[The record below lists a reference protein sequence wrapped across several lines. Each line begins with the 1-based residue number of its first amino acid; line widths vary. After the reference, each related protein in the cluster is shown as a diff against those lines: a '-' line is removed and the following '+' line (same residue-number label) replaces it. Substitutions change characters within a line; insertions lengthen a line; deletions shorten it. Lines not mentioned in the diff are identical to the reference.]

1 MFYEFW
7 TWLRNGNTLIKIK
20 KNCFWAD
27 WFCILIKGT
36 IFTGAWRGGRVYTGG
51 RGETGQYKESDACQ
65 M

>member
-1 MFYEFW
+1 MLYEFW

-20 KNCFWAD
+20 RIVFGLID
-27 WFCILIKGT
+27 FCILIKGI
-36 IFTGAWRGGRVYTGG
+36 IFTGAWRGGRVDTGG

>member
-7 TWLRNGNTLIKIK
+7 TWLRNGNTLIKITK
-20 KNCFWAD
+20 IVFGLID
-27 WFCILIKGT
+27 FCILIKGI

>member
-20 KNCFWAD
+20 RIVFGLID
-27 WFCILIKGT
+27 FCILIKGI
-36 IFTGAWRGGRVYTGG
+36 IFTGAWGGGRVYTGG

>member
-1 MFYEFW
+1 MAIHW
-7 TWLRNGNTLIKIK
+7 LIKIT